1 MPPKQIRQTAKVSL
15 GGIFNRNIWLTSCQQ
30 GVLASLRPQLTSS
43 LLLAIHPSAY
53 RDGESLIL
61 LLENKIEAAVNLDLN
76 RVFKH
81 DKIFP

>member
-1 MPPKQIRQTAKVSL
+1 M
-15 GGIFNRNIWLTSCQQ
+15 
-30 GVLASLRPQLTSS
+30 ASLRPQLTSS

-53 RDGESLIL
+53 RDGESLLL